1 MKFADDPKVRDILD
15 MEGDG
20 NTIQEDLDNLG
31 SQSSRNRVKFN
42 RANCKLVPLRTK
54 INFCHK
60 LQGHHFRNTD
70 M

>member
-1 MKFADDPKVRDILD
+1 MKFADDPKVKDIID
-15 MEGDG
+15 VEGDG
-20 NTIQEDLDNLG
+20 NTIQEDLG
-31 SQSSRNRVKFN
+31 SQSNRNRVKFN

-60 LQGHHFRNTD
+60 LQGHHFRNAD